1 MLDSREE
8 IAMVPM
14 DTVVVD
20 TAVVEPGLR
29 AVQRADKMGAPMD
42 PMASLLEELLEEED
56 LDWTWR
62 A

>member
-1 MLDSREE
+1 MLDSRGETA
-8 IAMVPM
+8 IVPM
-14 DTVVVD
+14 DRVVVD

-56 LDWTWR
+56 LDWTWQ

>member
-1 MLDSREE
+1 
-8 IAMVPM
+8 MVPM

-20 TAVVEPGLR
+20 TVAVEPGLR
-29 AVQRADKMGAPMD
+29 AVQKADKMGAPTD
-42 PMASLLEELLEEED
+42 LMAFLLEELLGEKD

>member
-1 MLDSREE
+1 MLDSKEE

-29 AVQRADKMGAPMD
+29 AVQRADKMGAPTD
-42 PMASLLEELLEEED
+42 PMAFLLEELLEEED

>member
-1 MLDSREE
+1 
-8 IAMVPM
+8 MVPM

-20 TAVVEPGLR
+20 TAVVGPGLR
-29 AVQRADKMGAPMD
+29 AVQKADKMGAPTD
-42 PMASLLEELLEEED
+42 LMAFLLEELLEEED

>member
-1 MLDSREE
+1 
-8 IAMVPM
+8 MVPM

-29 AVQRADKMGAPMD
+29 AVQKVDKMGAPTD
-42 PMASLLEELLEEED
+42 PMAFPLEELLEGED

>member
-1 MLDSREE
+1 MLDSGEE

-29 AVQRADKMGAPMD
+29 AVQRADMMGAPMD
-42 PMASLLEELLEEED
+42 LMAFLLEELLEEED

>member
-42 PMASLLEELLEEED
+42 LMAFLLEELLEEED

>member
-8 IAMVPM
+8 TAIVPM

-42 PMASLLEELLEEED
+42 LMAFLLEELLEEED
-56 LDWTWR
+56 LDWTWQ